1 MKKLL
6 LSAAGAA
13 ALLAGVATAQDSP
26 FSVTGTVALTSN
38 YMFRGISQTF
48 NDPAIQ
54 ASVTVAHESGFYAGF
69 WGSSIDF
76 GDDSDF
82 ELDGY
87 VGYGGSLGEATTF
100 DVNVTYYG
108 YPAAPDGTDYDYV
121 ELIGGIT
128 HDFGGLKLNVKAAY
142 SPDFFG
148 GIGDAFWLGGNAT
161 VAFTDW
167 LSASGNIGY
176 QWFDDDGVTDY
187 MHYDIGLT
195 ATVENVSFDVRYI
208 GTDLD
213 FVDEEVVG
221 TVTFAF

>member
-1 MKKLL
+1 M
-6 LSAAGAA
+6 SAAGAA
-13 ALLAGVATAQDSP
+13 VLCAGAAAAQDSP
-26 FSVTGTVALTSN
+26 WTITGTVGLTSN

-48 NDPAIQ
+48 NDPALFGS
-54 ASVTVAHESGFYAGF
+54 ATFAHSSGFYAGF

-76 GDDSDF
+76 GDDADF
-82 ELDGY
+82 ELDGFI
-87 VGYGGSLGEATTF
+87 GYGGALGETTTF
-100 DVNVTYYG
+100 DVNITYYG

-128 HDFGGLKLNVKAAY
+128 QSLGDSAKIGIKAAY

-148 GIGDAFWLGGNAT
+148 GIGDAFWLGGT
-161 VAFTDW
+161 GSVVFTDW
-167 LSASGNIGY
+167 LSASANIGY
-176 QWFDDDGVTDY
+176 QWFDDAGVTDY

-195 ATVENVSFDVRYI
+195 ATVENISFDIRYI

-221 TVTFAF
+221 TITFAF